1 VTDLP
6 VFAAGRGL
14 LLPDGWTT
22 YQVTEA
28 CADGVAGCVV
38 RHGPPPPALVASGGW
53 CGPATGVYDLY
64 GLRSTPGVLPDR
76 PWARDVDVD
85 RWLFPRL
92 ASVAARGHDYCRRLE
107 ACRGFLRLARTALRR
122 PLHDDQEDDPW
133 LGSD

>member
-1 VTDLP
+1 MTGTCSVP
-6 VFAAGRGL
+6 
-14 LLPDGWTT
+14 
-22 YQVTEA
+22 
-28 CADGVAGCVV
+28 GCVV
-38 RHGPPPPALVASGGW
+38 RHGPPPPALMVSGGW
-53 CGPATGVYDLY
+53 CAPATGIY

-92 ASVAARGHDYCRRLE
+92 ASAAARGRDYRRRLE
-107 ACRGFLRLARTALRR
+107 ACRGFLRMARTALRR